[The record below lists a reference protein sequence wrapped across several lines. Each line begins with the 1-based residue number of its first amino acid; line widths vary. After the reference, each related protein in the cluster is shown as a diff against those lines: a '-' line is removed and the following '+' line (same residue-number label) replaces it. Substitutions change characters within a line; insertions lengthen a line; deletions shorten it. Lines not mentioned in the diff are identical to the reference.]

1 MRRNINL
8 VIDQRI
14 VGIIRAEPDILAAEI
29 ARRLI
34 LEFSQTYV
42 NQRLRILAAA
52 GVVTLDEQP
61 GRRGINCRLREA
73 EA

>member
-1 MRRNINL
+1 MSRNTNL

-14 VGIIRAEPDILAAEI
+14 IGMIRTEPNILAAEI

-34 LEFSQTYV
+34 LDFTQAHVY
-42 NQRLRILAAA
+42 QRLRILAAA
-52 GVVTLDEQP
+52 GILTLDERP
-61 GRRGINCRLREA
+61 GRRGIKCRVREV

>member
-14 VGIIRAEPDILAAEI
+14 VGIIRAEPNILAAEI
-29 ARRLI
+29 AHRLI
-34 LEFSQTYV
+34 LTYSQAHVY
-42 NQRLRILAAA
+42 QRLRILAAA
-52 GVVTLDEQP
+52 GIVTLDEQP
-61 GRRGINCRLREA
+61 GRRGIKCRVREV